1 MPRLGQAITWQAT
14 PRSWVMAFTLLALLL
29 QSLAVQS
36 HIHQLAQPQTV
47 NIAATELPAPTPPK
61 APDLIDPCRL
71 CQELM
76 HAGAF
81 IVPSVTVIAAG
92 LSFAAALVPDRPV
105 QAGTF
110 ARAFSWQS
118 RAPPRH

>member
-1 MPRLGQAITWQAT
+1 MPRLGQAISWQAT

-29 QSLAVQS
+29 QSLALQS

-47 NIAATELPAPTPPK
+47 NIGSAELPAPTPPK

-71 CQELM
+71 CQELV

-81 IVPSVTVIAAG
+81 VTPSAVVIAAG

-105 QAGTF
+105 HAGTF
-110 ARAFSWQS
+110 AGAFSWQS

>member
-1 MPRLGQAITWQAT
+1 MPRLGQAISWQAT

-47 NIAATELPAPTPPK
+47 DIAAAELPIPTPPK
-61 APDLIDPCRL
+61 APHPVEPCRL
-71 CQELM
+71 CQELV

-92 LSFAAALVPDRPV
+92 LSFVAALAPDRPV
-105 QAGTF
+105 HAGTF
-110 ARAFSWQS
+110 AGAFSWQS

>member
-1 MPRLGQAITWQAT
+1 MPRLGQAISWQAT

-47 NIAATELPAPTPPK
+47 NIAATELPVPTPPK
-61 APDLIDPCRL
+61 VPDLIDPCRL

-81 IVPSVTVIAAG
+81 VVPSVTVIAAG

-105 QAGTF
+105 HAGTF

-118 RAPPRH
+118 RAPPRR